1 MNKTTR
7 CGTVAIVGRPNVG
20 KSTLLNAL
28 LGQKLAP
35 TTHKPQ
41 TTRRTLR
48 GVVQH
53 GDAQIV
59 LVDTPGLHKPVKGL
73 HAFMVREALDA
84 AKDVD
89 VLAFVTEASTLGIHK
104 DDEIVLRQ
112 LEKEGATAHPIVLVL
127 NKIDKLKDKS
137 ALLPLLKTWAAGE
150 RFKALVPVAAAKK
163 KGLTPLL
170 DEIARHLPEAAPM
183 FPADTLTDA
192 SERDI
197 CADLI
202 REKVMLE
209 LRQEIPYRAAV
220 VVEEFDESRREE
232 KNKPLVRIAAVI
244 HVERDSQK
252 AVVVGKKG
260 ERVKA
265 IGQRARAEL
274 ETLLACQV
282 MLQLFVRV
290 EPDWTTSDAGL
301 KKLGYVRS
309 R

>member
-1 MNKTTR
+1 
-7 CGTVAIVGRPNVG
+7 
-20 KSTLLNAL
+20 
-28 LGQKLAP
+28 
-35 TTHKPQ
+35 
-41 TTRRTLR
+41 
-48 GVVQH
+48 
-53 GDAQIV
+53 
-59 LVDTPGLHKPVKGL
+59 
-73 HAFMVREALDA
+73 
-84 AKDVD
+84 
-89 VLAFVTEASTLGIHK
+89 
-104 DDEIVLRQ
+104 
-112 LEKEGATAHPIVLVL
+112 
-127 NKIDKLKDKS
+127 
-137 ALLPLLKTWAAGE
+137 
-150 RFKALVPVAAAKK
+150 
-163 KGLTPLL
+163 
-170 DEIARHLPEAAPM
+170 M